1 MKFRIAAIFL
11 LWSLA
16 LLRPAGVALSAAE
29 WAPVGEGIEYQ
40 QFTLPGPNQAYVA
53 RMDRSR
59 EDRIVDSL
67 LAQGNL
73 FEGTEAV
80 SGMAR
85 RYDGSVVPWAGS
97 WDTLGR
103 VSVAINGIFY
113 DPETGIPETGM
124 IQSGWYIKRFDDLG
138 GGSGFPWESDGSAF
152 VGCCGYAV

>member
-1 MKFRIAAIFL
+1 MRLRIPVVFL
-11 LWSLA
+11 LWSFA
-16 LLRPAGVALSAAE
+16 LLRPAGVAQSAPE
-29 WAPVGEGIEYQ
+29 WAPVSDGIQYQ

-73 FEGTEAV
+73 YEGTEAV

-85 RYDGSVVPWAGS
+85 RADGSVVPWAGS

-103 VSVAINGIFY
+103 VSVAINGIFAV
-113 DPETGIPETGM
+113 PEPGTAGAGM
-124 IQSGWYIKRFDDLG
+124 VQSVW
-138 GGSGFPWESDGSAF
+138 
-152 VGCCGYAV
+152 